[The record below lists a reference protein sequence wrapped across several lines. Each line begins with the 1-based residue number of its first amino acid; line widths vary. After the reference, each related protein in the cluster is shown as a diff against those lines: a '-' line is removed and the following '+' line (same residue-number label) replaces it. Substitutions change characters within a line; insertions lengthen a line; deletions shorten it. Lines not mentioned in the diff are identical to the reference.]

1 MINMFFSIVIP
12 TYNRAAFLPKAID
25 SVLAQTYIDWE
36 LIIVD
41 DGSVDNT
48 RDVVSQYGDN
58 RIRYIYQQNAERS
71 AARNNGINHAKGDYI
86 CFMDSDEY
94 LYNERLDELSKV
106 IKNNSNR
113 IACYYTDIRFEGY
126 KNYIRTGKCFQFPI
140 DKDELICFIIGA
152 PQLCCATEI
161 LRKHQFNP
169 ALSIG
174 EDMEL
179 LFRITADYPLIYVPN
194 QATVVEIEH
203 EGRSVA
209 FANKSKASEKELK
222 TLKLMFAKPYPA
234 SKVSARQ
241 KRARLATAYFNASK
255 NYLFDGKWKGF
266 LYLLKSIFVD
276 LHSEQL
282 KYKVNVAVSFLS
294 CNKGKLKSLLIE

>member
-1 MINMFFSIVIP
+1 MKFSIVIP
-12 TYNRAAFLPKAID
+12 TYNRVAFLPKAIE
-25 SVLAQTYIDWE
+25 SVLAQTYTDWE

-41 DGSVDNT
+41 DGSTDNT
-48 RDVVSQYGDN
+48 REVVSQYNDE
-58 RIRYIYQQNAERS
+58 RVTYIYQQNAERS
-71 AARNNGINHAKGDYI
+71 VARNNGINHAKGDYV
-86 CFMDSDEY
+86 CFLDSDNVM
-94 LYNERLDELSKV
+94 LPNRLQLLSETITK
-106 IKNNSNR
+106 K
-113 IACYYTDIRFEGY
+113 ACYFTDIEYRNEEKGASQIKIGRKY
-126 KNYIRTGKCFQFPI
+126 PFPM
-140 DKDELICFIIGA
+140 DVDMLIQDIIA
-152 PQLCCATEI
+152 TPQLCCATEI

-179 LFRITADYPLIYVPN
+179 LFRITAEYPLIYIPN
-194 QATVVEIEH
+194 QATVVEVEH

-255 NYLFDGKWKGF
+255 NYLIEGQWKGF
-266 LYLLKSIFVD
+266 VYLLKSIFVD
-276 LHSEQL
+276 MHSEQL